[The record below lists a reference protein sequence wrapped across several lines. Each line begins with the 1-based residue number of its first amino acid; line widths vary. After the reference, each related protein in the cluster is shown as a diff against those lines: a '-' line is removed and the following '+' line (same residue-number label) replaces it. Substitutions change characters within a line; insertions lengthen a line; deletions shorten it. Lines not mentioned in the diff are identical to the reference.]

1 MNFLMSPYIVPVA
14 GCAVGAV
21 AIISGIWFEAQQRR
35 NKADQRMAMIAR
47 GMPIAEIERLLGTG
61 EDEKRTPKDPIR
73 SLGNARRAGI
83 VLASVGA
90 GLILFGLA
98 LTVIVQ
104 DRDVLTVA
112 AAGFIPLAIGIGFF
126 IDYNLQKREL
136 SRFGL
141 EVEADSPSVPR
152 R

>member
-1 MNFLMSPYIVPVA
+1 MSLRTVLLLLAAIV
-14 GCAVGAV
+14 
-21 AIISGIWFEAQQRR
+21 I
-35 NKADQRMAMIAR
+35 
-47 GMPIAEIERLLGTG
+47 
-61 EDEKRTPKDPIR
+61 
-73 SLGNARRAGI
+73 
-83 VLASVGA
+83 
-90 GLILFGLA
+90 
-98 LTVIVQ
+98 LTVVPGRMQRTIVQ

-112 AAGFIPLAIGIGFF
+112 AAGFIPLAIGVGFF